1 MSRSRKHFPISQ
13 WACGNDG
20 LFKRDDLRRHRRAL
34 NRIIEQVRSGKLDY
48 DEIVLP
54 PLRQYS
60 DPYNWPSDGGKYYS
74 AFHRCTTKCEM
85 DDFEKKWCAYRRKWD
100 KERMR
105 K

>member
-1 MSRSRKHFPISQ
+1 MSRSRKRYPITQ

-20 LFKRDDLRRHRRAL
+20 PFRRIDNRRHRHAL
-34 NRIIEQVRSGKLDY
+34 KQVVDEIRRDRLDY
-48 DEIVLP
+48 DGVALP
-54 PLRQYS
+54 SLHQHS
-60 DPYNWPSDGGKYYS
+60 NLWNWPSDGGKYYS
-74 AFHRCTTKCEM
+74 AFHRCSTKCEL